1 MDRKAVV
8 KAVHELYESRL
19 LNEVEPCLSRFSDD
33 VSFQLA
39 GSARASEIASTVSGV
54 TAFRDLLGTLSAIW
68 QWRNVAFK
76 SILIDGNEAA
86 VKYDLTTTFTPT
98 NEEITTEIMD
108 HIVFDSQLKAVSI
121 VQFVDTALVQQLINR
136 A

>member
-1 MDRKAVV
+1 MDRNAVV

-19 LNEVEPCLSRFSDD
+19 LNEVEPCLSRFSDN
-33 VSFQLA
+33 VTFQLA
-39 GSARASEIASTVSGV
+39 GSASASDIASTVSGLGN
-54 TAFRDLLGTLSAIW
+54 FRNMLGTLISVW

-86 VKYDLTTTFTPT
+86 IKYDLTTTFTPT

-108 HIVFDSQLKAVSI
+108 HVVFDSQLKAVSI